1 MKREANCV
9 GVDGARSGW
18 IAVWWA
24 GTSLT
29 HCVYS
34 SARCLVEAHRHARIM
49 AVDIPIGLPDR
60 DGRQADTEAR
70 QFVGGRRAS
79 SVFSS
84 PVRGILDATS
94 QPEASRR
101 HKEIDGRGFG
111 AQSFAIL
118 SKIREWDN
126 LLQADHQARAIVR
139 EIHPEVSFAA
149 LNGGRGKGLASSK
162 KTRDGAAR
170 RTELLSVVFG
180 PEQVARLVGSVARQN
195 AATDDVLD
203 ALVALWS
210 AERIAVGSAV
220 SLPTLPVSD
229 ATGLAASIWY

>member
-24 GTSLT
+24 DTSLM

-34 SARCLVEAHRHARIM
+34 SARSLVDAHRQARIM
-49 AVDIPIGLPDR
+49 AVDIPIGLPDS
-60 DGRQADTEAR
+60 DGRRADTEAR
-70 QFVGGRRAS
+70 QFVGGHRAS

-84 PVRGILDATS
+84 PVRGILDVTS

-111 AQSFAIL
+111 SQSFAIL
-118 SKIREWDN
+118 RKIREWDN
-126 LLQADHQARAIVR
+126 LLQTDHQARVMVR
-139 EIHPEVSFAA
+139 EIHPEVSFSA

-162 KTRDGAAR
+162 KTQDGAAR
-170 RTELLSVVFG
+170 RTELLSAVFG
-180 PEQVARLVGSVARQN
+180 PEQVSQLVQSVARRQ
-195 AATDDVLD
+195 AAKDDVLD

-210 AERIAVGSAV
+210 AERIAVGAAV
-220 SLPTLPVSD
+220 SLPTLPVFD
-229 ATGLAASIWY
+229 ATGLATAIWY